1 MKYYRL
7 SAFLIA
13 FVVMMN
19 VSFAQKTKG
28 SIVNVTIQNG
38 NFKHVDLINAYGN
51 EKKTYASSD
60 IQDGKFTMKLDV
72 ANDIYRF
79 DFGDEKYSLLVV
91 APGETLNLTLDAANN
106 MKMIQT
112 SGSRSMN
119 FVQEIT
125 GYAERKKIFLDSL
138 NEALQADPA
147 QKYWSGVAQSFNQYK
162 QTNDDVDRYVLSAFE
177 NMDSLVAV
185 CGRYALNG
193 KIKSSN
199 LDVFVA
205 DANTWMKKLETNYRP
220 FANYLENVGNY
231 YDFSTGRVGGYDNF
245 YQTLDAYI
253 QDVDDRHQIA
263 ERSIGAYMPSVLQ
276 LMAVRDSLAYNN
288 LLDQKKNKNAWAE
301 QVLALVNA
309 DFVKAASWRTDYLR
323 HVNDNG
329 TMASSLV
336 SRSQQIVKDIVN
348 VYQNSYNETDS
359 YLNGKMIDAIKANA
373 DDIAVLMFVDMFPK
387 DQNAALHEEVTKK
400 LHEKYPEHLIVKQR
414 WDMMNSPAG
423 KTGIGAIAPELA
435 FKDPEGKVR
444 KLSDLRGKVV
454 LLDFWASWCGPCRRE
469 SPNVRNVYAKYH
481 DKGFEVFSVSLDR
494 DAASW
499 KKAIQDDQLVW
510 PNHVSD
516 LKHWQSEAAAIYGV
530 RSIPSMFLLDRDG
543 RIVAKDLRGAAL
555 ENAVRQLLEK

>member
-177 NMDSLVAV
+177 NMDSLVAI
-185 CGRYALNG
+185 CGRYAVNG

-199 LDVFVA
+199 LDVFVS

-253 QDVDDRHQIA
+253 QDVNDRHQIA
-263 ERSIGAYMPSVLQ
+263 ERSIGSYMPSVLQ

-516 LKHWQSEAAAIYGV
+516 LKQWQSEAAAIYGV